1 MALDE
6 TTLRRRWNAT
16 VAICLGYMTVL
27 VVLIGLIAL
36 DAKVV
41 GWLSEA
47 SQSSVDRAKSH
58 HVDGAHRK
66 GC

>member
-1 MALDE
+1 MAFDE

-16 VAICLGYMTVL
+16 VAICLGYMAVL
-27 VVLIGLIAL
+27 VVLIGLIAF

-47 SQSSVDRAKSH
+47 SQVDRANLH
-58 HVDGAHRK
+58 HIDDAHAR